1 MILSSK
7 GKFFNKVNIID
18 VLIILLVLFAIIGAY
33 FRFNG
38 SNVVAENKSCVFQ
51 YNITV
56 CGIRENN
63 MKLLVESM
71 ESQTPFKLDGKIS
84 SSMGKLIDVKV
95 DNAVKV
101 VEKTDGTVAVSEIP
115 EKYDVTLTLEVNGYQ
130 SEAGYFTPENYE
142 ICAGKEY
149 SIANIY
155 CLVEGV
161 VNEVWIK

>member
-1 MILSSK
+1 
-7 GKFFNKVNIID
+7 
-18 VLIILLVLFAIIGAY
+18 
-33 FRFNG
+33 
-38 SNVVAENKSCVFQ
+38 
-51 YNITV
+51 
-56 CGIRENN
+56 
-63 MKLLVESM
+63 M

-130 SEAGYFTPENYE
+130 SETGYFTPENHE